1 MTYNMR
7 PYNQI
12 LSHYQVPA
20 IQSIN
25 THHLIRHLQSI
36 QLISPN
42 VAPVQCLEGHSVP
55 PLDLPSSALPA
66 PAMSRPQSGTQN
78 FQKNSIPS
86 DPYSCNF
93 LAQLEGSFEKKTSQV
108 EMIQVELVSDGDFQY
123 GLVHRKRASGE
134 LAPKQLIKEEDTRFT
149 LCSGDGFVLAVM
161 VKGRIMRQSVTWYAN
176 DRSEIVWCRTGDVTF
191 KLVTLTPEQSRRN
204 SLASIFSGVSQM
216 SYSNG
221 SQCET
226 TADVR
231 MQIRPELCM
240 RSEQCEYPPRR
251 VTKESSN
258 GSPSS
263 SFESRTSSPIL
274 PDRRLS
280 NDELFEH
287 FRKYCLN
294 YPSLQQRI
302 IQWGITRTP
311 NSRVGDKEISAL
323 AGGRVWVS
331 ATLGQPSTTR
341 DGDYWQEIL
350 NNYKGAYQQDEPGVF
365 LQPPAQPNEPGI
377 QHRLRRSQNG
387 LWMIDEHN
395 VEEDVWDSC
404 AKELP
409 GGKWVDVKDSRM
421 SYNIKIIP
429 MESILCTIKD
439 QLTDFEDI
447 QRSIDFLFNSCNQKK
462 LNTKLKARNL
472 KHNISNLKLKLGK
485 QYALSFAVR
494 VSEMADSIASS
505 RDDFHEEI

>member
-1 MTYNMR
+1 MR
-7 PYNQI
+7 PYNQN

-20 IQSIN
+20 IWSIN
-25 THHLIRHLQSI
+25 TQHLTRPQESI

-42 VAPVQCLEGHSVP
+42 VAPVQFMEGHSVP
-55 PLDLPSSALPA
+55 PLNLPNSALPS
-66 PAMSRPQSGTQN
+66 PAISRPQSGTEN
-78 FQKNSIPS
+78 VQKNLSPC
-86 DPYSCNF
+86 DPYTCNF
-93 LAQLEGSFEKKTSQV
+93 LAQLEGSYEKKTSQI
-108 EMIQVELVSDGDFQY
+108 ELIQVELVSDGDLQY
-123 GLVHRKRASGE
+123 GRVHRKCASGE
-134 LAPKQLIKEEDTRFT
+134 LVTEQLIKEEDTRFT
-149 LCSGDGFVLAVM
+149 LCSVDGFVLAVM

-176 DRSEIVWCRTGDVTF
+176 DGSKIVWLRTGDVTF

-221 SQCET
+221 SHCET

-240 RSEQCEYPPRR
+240 RSEECEYPPRR
-251 VTKESSN
+251 VTKETWIR
-258 GSPSS
+258 SPST
-263 SFESRTSSPIL
+263 SFKIRTSSIL
-274 PDRRLS
+274 LDRRLS

-287 FRKYCLN
+287 FRKNCIN
-294 YPSLQQRI
+294 CPSLQQRV

-311 NSRVGDKEISAL
+311 NSRVGDMEISAL
-323 AGGRVWVS
+323 ARGRVWVS
-331 ATLGQPSTTR
+331 ATFGQPSTKR

-350 NNYKGAYQQDEPGVF
+350 NNYKGAYQEDEPGVF

-377 QHRLRRSQNG
+377 QHRLRRSQNR

-404 AKELP
+404 AQELP
-409 GGKWVDVKDSRM
+409 CGKWVDVKDSRM
-421 SYNIKIIP
+421 RYNIKIVP
-429 MESILCTIKD
+429 MESILRAMEN

-472 KHNISNLKLKLGK
+472 KHNISNLKLKLDK

-494 VSEMADSIASS
+494 VSEMADSIVSS
-505 RDDFHEEI
+505 RGDFHEEI

>member
-1 MTYNMR
+1 MR
-7 PYNQI
+7 PYHH
-12 LSHYQVPA
+12 SHYQVPA

-25 THHLIRHLQSI
+25 TQHLIRHQQSI
-36 QLISPN
+36 QSISPHT
-42 VAPVQCLEGHSVP
+42 APAQFLEGHSVP
-55 PLDLPSSALPA
+55 PLNLPNSALPA
-66 PAMSRPQSGTQN
+66 PTMSRAQSGPKFFQN
-78 FQKNSIPS
+78 NLIQS

-93 LAQLEGSFEKKTSQV
+93 LAQLEGSYEMETSQA
-108 EMIQVELVSDGDFQY
+108 EQIQVEIVSDGDFQY
-123 GLVHRKRASGE
+123 GRVHRKCASGE
-134 LAPKQLIKEEDTRFT
+134 YFTEQLIKEEDTRFT
-149 LCSGDGFVLAVM
+149 LSSVDGFVLAVM

-176 DRSEIVWCRTGDVTF
+176 DGSKIVWLRTGDVTF

-204 SLASIFSGVSQM
+204 SLASILSGVSQM
-216 SYSNG
+216 SYSYG

-231 MQIRPELCM
+231 MQIRPEL
-240 RSEQCEYPPRR
+240 RTRPEECEYPPSR
-251 VTKESSN
+251 VTKEPSN

-263 SFESRTSSPIL
+263 SFECRTSPSL

-280 NDELFEH
+280 DDELFEQ
-287 FRKYCLN
+287 FCKNCLKC
-294 YPSLQQRI
+294 PSLQQSV

-311 NSRVGDKEISAL
+311 NSRVGDTEISAL

-331 ATLGQPSTTR
+331 ASLGQPSKR

-350 NNYKGAYQQDEPGVF
+350 NDYKGAYQEDEPGVF

-377 QHRLRRSQNG
+377 QHRLRRSQKG

-395 VEEDVWDSC
+395 VEEDVWDPC
-404 AKELP
+404 AQELP
-409 GGKWVDVKDSRM
+409 CGKWVDVKDSRM
-421 SYNIKIIP
+421 RYNIKIVP
-429 MESILCTIKD
+429 MESILFAMKD
-439 QLTDFEDI
+439 QLTDFQDI

-472 KHNISNLKLKLGK
+472 KHNISNLKLKLEK

-494 VSEMADSIASS
+494 VSEMADSIASCS
-505 RDDFHEEI
+505 DDSHVES